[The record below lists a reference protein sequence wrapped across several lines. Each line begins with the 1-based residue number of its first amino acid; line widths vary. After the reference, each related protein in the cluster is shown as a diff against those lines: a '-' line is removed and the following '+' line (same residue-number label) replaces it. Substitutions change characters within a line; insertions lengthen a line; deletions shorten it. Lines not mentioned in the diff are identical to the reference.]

1 MNPFSR
7 FLAAFKRPPG
17 PRAEEPNPAIG
28 RHLSPLQIKSIEA
41 TANAGNLTLAADLC
55 HAFMADGRVQAALTQ
70 RIGGLL
76 SLDLA
81 FESGLKKST
90 RVLNAIE
97 DDFFEAFNESDL
109 FQLYSW
115 GLLLGVGLGQITWD
129 VGARGRLLPKIKV
142 WNPRWLSFDFERD
155 TWRVLTN
162 NGDVVDIVPG
172 DGQWILYT
180 PKSSRAP
187 WQHGLWRALNTP
199 FFVKADGALDWA
211 RYNEVYGSPIRA
223 FTGGQGIS
231 QRQLDIIASDLDTA
245 KGFTSI
251 ALPQGSEFHLVEATG
266 NTWDTFRESLQ
277 WASTEISIAILGQ
290 NLTSEV
296 NGGSFAAAE
305 THRDVVSTLIAFD
318 AQSESTFLHHQL
330 LRWWAIYNF
339 GDAALAPWPMRD
351 TKEPE
356 DLTAKADLWRAL
368 GEAMLN
374 LKAVGI
380 PVDARAVAETFGLP
394 LDKNASEAI
403 ATPKSIDAV
412 DNDADAGKHADLI
425 LSSAAHAPKAIMAA
439 DTKQA
444 DEEDLPEGAARGFDT
459 LDALERES
467 ADELVDIDAEQM
479 GLILDIIERAQNS
492 DELNERLESAP
503 AKMESS
509 ALNGIFERASLIAY
523 LSGHL
528 SAVEDS

>member
-41 TANAGNLTLAADLC
+41 WANAGNLALAADLC
-55 HAFMADGRVQAALTQ
+55 HAFMADGRVQSALMQ
-70 RIGGLL
+70 RIGGML
-76 SLDLA
+76 SLDLE
-81 FESGLKKST
+81 FEPGLKRSA
-90 RVLNAIE
+90 RVLSAIQ
-97 DDFFEAFNESDL
+97 DDFFEAFHESDL
-109 FQLYSW
+109 FQLYAW
-115 GLLLGVGLGQITWD
+115 GLLLGVGLGQITWQTS
-129 VGARGRLLPKIKV
+129 ARGRLLPKIKV

-155 TWRVLTN
+155 RWRVLTN
-162 NGDVVDIVPG
+162 SGDYVDIVPG

-211 RYNEVYGSPIRA
+211 RYNEVYGSPIRS

-266 NTWDTFRESLQ
+266 STWDTFRESLQ

-290 NLTSEV
+290 NLTTEV
-296 NGGSFAAAE
+296 NDGSYAAAR
-305 THRDVVSTLIAFD
+305 THRDVESMLIAFD
-318 AQSESTFLHHQL
+318 AQVESTLLHDQL
-330 LRWWAIYNF
+330 LRWWTIYNF
-339 GDAALAPWPMRD
+339 GDAALTPWPKRD

-356 DLTAKADLWRAL
+356 DLTAKADLWRTL
-368 GEAMLN
+368 GEAALN
-374 LKAVGI
+374 LKAVGVHI
-380 PVDARAVAETFGLP
+380 DINALAETFGLP
-394 LDKNASEAI
+394 LDKNAPESGDI
-403 ATPKSIDAV
+403 AESDGA
-412 DNDADAGKHADLI
+412 AGKHADLN